1 MLMMQVKVV
10 YPTFYSSGTPNRITE
25 SWKYLKDL
33 ISVYEKTILKKKCYF
48 QVQVTTF
55 SGEFHGKYHVWN
67 ILLYCY

>member
-10 YPTFYSSGTPNRITE
+10 YPAFYSSGTPNRITE
-25 SWKYLKDL
+25 LWKYLKDL

-55 SGEFHGKYHVWN
+55 S
-67 ILLYCY
+67 